1 MTMLQRILVPLDGSV
16 RAEYALPV
24 AARLAH
30 ATGGTLILLQVYQV
44 MPSEFVLSDYTAEA
58 APATAYLAQ
67 VAARP
72 ELAGITVE
80 RITLAGAVAR
90 TILDAVLEYQADM
103 LVLCSHGRSGPTRWA
118 LGSVAEKVARHA
130 PIPVLV
136 LRKPHDVFL
145 GQRTGTGRPLRAL
158 VALDGSSFAEAA
170 LAPAVQMILALAA
183 PATGAL
189 HFVRV
194 VQLSMNTNQ
203 EHYEQVTPL
212 DSADGVQEQALREA
226 HDYLRAVAERVR
238 TGDLAGRKLQ
248 VTWSVAVAEDVAATL
263 VQLAEERADT
273 VLFAL
278 ASHGRGGLQRWAL
291 GSVAERVLES
301 TRIALLIVRPSRAA
315 DKQERAAS
323 HAEPVARH
331 AE

>member
-1 MTMLQRILVPLDGSV
+1 MLQRILVPLDGSA

-58 APATAYLAQ
+58 ASATAYLAQ

-72 ELAGITVE
+72 DLAGITVE

-90 TILDAVLEYQADM
+90 TILDAVLEHQADT

-145 GQRTGTGRPLRAL
+145 GQRTGTGHQLRAL

-170 LAPAVQMILALAA
+170 LAPAAQMILALVA
-183 PATGAL
+183 PEPGAL
-189 HFVRV
+189 HLVQVVRP
-194 VQLSMNTNQ
+194 SANI
-203 EHYEQVTPL
+203 EDRPYEQDTL
-212 DSADGVQEQALREA
+212 LESADRLQEQALREA

-263 VQLAEERADT
+263 VQLAEEREDT
-273 VLFAL
+273 VLIAL

-315 DKQERAAS
+315 DEQERAAS

-331 AE
+331 TE

>member
-1 MTMLQRILVPLDGSV
+1 MLQRILVPLDGSV

-30 ATGGTLILLQVYQV
+30 ATSGTLILLQVYQV

-58 APATAYLAQ
+58 AQAVAYLAQ

-90 TILDAVLEYQADM
+90 TILDAMLEYQADT
-103 LVLCSHGRSGPTRWA
+103 LVLCSHGRSGLTRWA

-136 LRKPHDVFL
+136 LRKPLDVFL
-145 GQRTGTGRPLRAL
+145 GQRTGTGNQLRAL
-158 VALDGSSFAEAA
+158 VALDGSSFAETA
-170 LAPAVQMILALAA
+170 LAPAAEMILALAA
-183 PATGAL
+183 PAPGAL
-189 HFVRV
+189 HLVQVVRP
-194 VQLSMNTNQ
+194 SANI
-203 EHYEQVTPL
+203 EARPYEQDTL
-212 DSADGVQEQALREA
+212 LESAGRLQEQALREA
-226 HDYLRAVAERVR
+226 DDYLQAVAERVR
-238 TGDLAGRKLQ
+238 TGDLAGSRP

-263 VQLAEERADT
+263 VQLAEAREDS
-273 VLFAL
+273 VLIVL

-315 DKQERAAS
+315 DEQERAAS
-323 HAEPVARH
+323 PASPVARH
-331 AE
+331 TE

>member
-1 MTMLQRILVPLDGSV
+1 MSMLQRILLPLDGSV

-67 VAARP
+67 VAARTD
-72 ELAGITVE
+72 LAGITVE

-90 TILDAVLEYQADM
+90 TILDAVLEYQADT
-103 LVLCSHGRSGPTRWA
+103 LVLCSHGRSGLTRWA

-145 GQRTGTGRPLRAL
+145 GQRTGTGHPLRAL

-170 LAPAVQMILALAA
+170 LVPAAQMIQALAA

-189 HFVRV
+189 HFVRM
-194 VQLSMNTNQ
+194 VQSSLNTNQ
-203 EHYEQVTPL
+203 ERNEQVTPL
-212 DSADGVQEQALREA
+212 DSAGGVQEQALREA

-238 TGDLAGRKLQ
+238 IADLAGRKLQ
-248 VTWSVAVAEDVAATL
+248 VT
-263 VQLAEERADT
+263 
-273 VLFAL
+273 
-278 ASHGRGGLQRWAL
+278 
-291 GSVAERVLES
+291 
-301 TRIALLIVRPSRAA
+301 
-315 DKQERAAS
+315 
-323 HAEPVARH
+323 
-331 AE
+331 

>member
-1 MTMLQRILVPLDGSV
+1 MLQRILIPLDGSV

-30 ATGGTLILLQVYQV
+30 ATGGSLILLQVYQV

-103 LVLCSHGRSGPTRWA
+103 LVLCSHGRSGQTRWA

-130 PIPVLV
+130 PVPVLV
-136 LRKPHDVFL
+136 LRKPHDVFP
-145 GQRTGTGRPLRAL
+145 GQRTGTGHQLCAL

-170 LAPAVQMILALAA
+170 LAPATQMILALAA
-183 PATGAL
+183 PAPGAL
-189 HFVRV
+189 HLVQVVRP
-194 VQLSMNTNQ
+194 SANI
-203 EHYEQVTPL
+203 EDRPYEQDTL
-212 DSADGVQEQALREA
+212 LESADRLQEQALREA

-238 TGDLAGRKLQ
+238 TGDLAGSKLQ

-263 VQLAEERADT
+263 VQLAEEKEDI
-273 VLFAL
+273 VLIAL

-315 DKQERAAS
+315 DEQERAES
-323 HAEPVARH
+323 VARH
-331 AE
+331 TE